1 MCVHLRGKMQAPE
14 EDLEMRANVQKSGRK
29 SKNKEREPTSMLGFE
44 VLGFFFLLELR
55 VEPFLGNSRSQHKIV
70 Y

>member
-1 MCVHLRGKMQAPE
+1 
-14 EDLEMRANVQKSGRK
+14 MRANVQKSGRK

-44 VLGFFFLLELR
+44 VLGFFFFLLELR
-55 VEPFLGNSRSQHKIV
+55 VESFLGNSRSQHKIV